1 MKCTIMS
8 LEAKQA
14 KNGNWYVNVLAQP
27 QGDPFAEEYNYRM
40 WCSEALAKRLEDNVP
55 ETIEL
60 EKVRVPVNPFKRI
73 DSEGVVGE
81 TVCTTLTV
89 VCRQFNGEFVDDV
102 ALMAARLRQRLLDD
116 GKLVDV
122 EVDAFAGAEGDFG
135 YLPA

>member
-14 KNGNWYVNVLAQP
+14 TNGNWYVNIVAQP
-27 QGDPFAEEYNYRM
+27 HGDPFAEELKYRI
-40 WCSEALAKRLEDNVP
+40 WCSETLAKRLEDNVP

-60 EKVRVPVNPFKRI
+60 ERVRVEVTPFKRV
-73 DSEGVVGE
+73 DDEGVVGE

-89 VCRQFNGEFVDDV
+89 VCRQFNGERVDD
-102 ALMAARLRQRLLDD
+102 AEAMASKLRKQLLAD

-122 EVDAFAGAEGDFG
+122 EVDAFEGCVGDV
-135 YLPA
+135 LPE